1 MIKSKVKT
9 LGKTAND
16 AVTNFAKEDD
26 ENDES
31 DDDGERSDDDD
42 EQAVNSDEDDSIEET
57 VIDVLITRIGSW
69 SHIMPPTK

>member
-1 MIKSKVKT
+1 MIKSKVET

-16 AVTNFAKEDD
+16 A

-31 DDDGERSDDDD
+31 DDDGESSDDDD

-57 VIDVLITRIGSW
+57 AIDVLITRIGSW
-69 SHIMPPTK
+69 AHIMPPRK